1 MSSMDPEHWQQI
13 KLLLHSALERAPV
26 EWPAF
31 LDEACAGNSALRS
44 QLEALLASHERTND
58 FIEMPAFVVMADMLK
73 DEQQASLVGLTIG
86 RYQILELLGA
96 GGMGEVYLA
105 QDKHLL
111 RKVALKTLP
120 GYLTRDEELVRRFQR
135 EARSVSALNHPNI
148 LTIHEIGE
156 VDSCHFM
163 VTEFIEGETLRQRLT
178 RGPLKIEPALDIG
191 SQVASALCAAHQVG
205 ITHRDIKPENIMLR
219 EDGIVKVLDF
229 GLAKLTE
236 RKGDDSEA
244 TTLFHTK
251 QGTVLGT
258 AHYMSPEQARGLPL
272 DARTDI
278 FSFGV
283 VLYEMVTGE
292 TPFAGETTT
301 DVLASILTVEPPPLS
316 SSQPQV
322 PPELDQI
329 TSKALGKAREERY
342 QDIREL
348 LSHLQK
354 LKQRLEFEATNPI
367 MPGRNTSSA
376 EYVVATIRRHRTS
389 VAAVIAIFLLITTLG
404 IAYSFFNTKA
414 RAIDSLA
421 VLPFVNSTADPN
433 SEYLSDGITESIIY
447 STSKLPRLRVIPSS
461 SVFRFKGKGID
472 PQTAG
477 HELGVT
483 AVMTGRVNQHG
494 DDLLI
499 SAELIAVRDNSLLWG
514 QQYTRKLA
522 DLLTVQEEI
531 AREISERL
539 RTRLTIEEQKQ
550 FSKRYTGDVQAYQL
564 YLKGRYYWN
573 KRTRDGYKKATEQFE
588 QAIEKDPSYALA
600 YAGIADCYNVLSS
613 YGIASPRESIPKG
626 EAAARRALEID
637 GDLAEAHTSLAY
649 VKYQYEWDWV
659 GGESEFRRALEL
671 NPNYSTAHQWYALEL
686 AGMGRMTDA
695 LREINRA
702 QELDPLSLIANVNA
716 GWIFYHAR
724 QYDRALEQIRKSL
737 DMDPT
742 FARGHWAIS
751 EPLEQQQK
759 YQQATTELEKARQID
774 ETPIMLA
781 LLGHLYAVTGKTSDA
796 RRIVTQLNALS
807 KQAYLDPYFLAEIH
821 TALGD
826 RDQAF
831 QELEKAYEQRS
842 SWLVWLK
849 VEPKFD
855 NLRDDA
861 RYTSLLKRIGL

>member
-1 MSSMDPEHWQQI
+1 MDPEHWQQI

-58 FIEMPAFVVMADMLK
+58 FIEMPAFEVMADMLT
-73 DEQQASLVGLTIG
+73 DEQQESLVGRTIG

-96 GGMGEVYLA
+96 GGMGKVYLA

-178 RGPLKIEPALDIG
+178 RGPLKIEPALDFG

-389 VAAVIAIFLLITTLG
+389 VAAAIAIFLLITTLG

-472 PQTAG
+472 PQIAG

-514 QQYTRKLA
+514 QQYTRKIA
-522 DLLTVQEEI
+522 DLLTVQEQI

-573 KRTRDGYKKATEQFE
+573 KRTRDGYKKATQQFE

-649 VKYQYEWDWV
+649 VKYQYEWDWA

-759 YQQATTELEKARQID
+759 YQEATTELEKARQID

-807 KQAYLDPYFLAEIH
+807 KQAYVDPYFLAEIH

-855 NLRDDA
+855 SLRDDA